1 MGIALTGML
10 TRPMLM
16 LPDQVGWLWMGSMVS
31 SSSANTIEAIK
42 DYDKAIRL
50 EKWALLFVKQGE
62 RKYDYAIQAYSEVKR
77 LENWALFSVKQGN
90 YGGAAKAYEEA
101 IRAYDTAI

>member
-1 MGIALTGML
+1 MAVDGFDGLFFFSKY
-10 TRPMLM
+10 
-16 LPDQVGWLWMGSMVS
+16 D
-31 SSSANTIEAIK
+31 EAIK

-50 EKWALLFVKQGE
+50 EKWALLF
-62 RKYDYAIQAYSEVKR
+62 
-77 LENWALFSVKQGN
+77 VKQGN